1 MTPPKRHHYLPEM
14 YLAGFTDDGT
24 RDGKFYVYSRRS
36 NSVAIQTPVN
46 TGVIGHW
53 YSVQMEDGSKNSYL
67 ETWLSEMESRAAPGI
82 EKLRLGGKALSPEER
97 LGVAKFIAFL
107 WTRGPDLHHMM
118 EDTDQALLEHGERF
132 ASKFSTS
139 KPVVHRELPN
149 DRPSVSLDELRSL
162 TKNGRVKL
170 PREKVIPVMLFL
182 ANGITNFVAM
192 ADWTIIRAPAFTSF
206 VTTDCPVIAVPEVLP
221 DRGFYPRAPL
231 DFDVPKLVPI
241 SSSALLAITG
251 KSRAHGEKRI
261 GQDKARAYNVLLA
274 VHANDF
280 VIARDEAHVR
290 SIVARAHLADRGE
303 KTRIWPPPHRTRP

>member
-1 MTPPKRHHYLPEM
+1 M

-36 NSVAIQTPVN
+36 NSVAVQTPVN
-46 TGVIGHW
+46 TGVIGYW
-53 YSVQMEDGSKNSYL
+53 YSIRMEDGSKNSSL
-67 ETWLSEMESRAAPGI
+67 EAWLSEMESRAAPGI
-82 EKLRLGGKALSPEER
+82 DKLRLGGKALSQDER
-97 LGVAKFIAFL
+97 LGVAQFIAFL

-118 EDTDQALLEHGERF
+118 EDMDQALLEHGEGF
-132 ASKFSTS
+132 ASKFARS
-139 KPVVHRELPN
+139 KPVVHRELS
-149 DRPSVSLDELRSL
+149 DSRPSVSLDELRSL

-192 ADWTIIRAPAFTSF
+192 ADWTIIRAPECSSF

-241 SSSALLAITG
+241 SSSAMLAIVG
-251 KSRAHGEKRI
+251 KSGGHGEKGI
-261 GQDKARAYNVLLA
+261 GQDKTRAYNVLLA
-274 VHANDF
+274 SRANDF
-280 VIARDEAHVR
+280 VIARDEDHVR
-290 SIVARAHLADRGE
+290 NIVARAHLAERGE
-303 KTRIWPPPHRTRP
+303 KTRIWPPPDRTRS